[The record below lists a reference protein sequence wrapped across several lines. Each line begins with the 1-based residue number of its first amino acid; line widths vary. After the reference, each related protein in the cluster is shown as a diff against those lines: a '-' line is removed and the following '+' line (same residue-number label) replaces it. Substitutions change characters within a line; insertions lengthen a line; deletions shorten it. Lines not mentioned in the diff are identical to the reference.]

1 MTSEEIQEKHCQEIV
16 LQLIEAIEQELET
29 ANFNSFNLTTLQA
42 SLSSV
47 CHSAIKAVAERNPS
61 LLVISELD
69 NHSQQ
74 DKISLSQNLEPEKIA
89 QDFFGVKKS
98 VLTQLQPK
106 LLKSSPAEIIE
117 QISLLDLAIKI
128 LMQNCL
134 NRYSEL
140 RRQQIKELHHQ
151 IFLTNQEIKRLIADH
166 QDNLD
171 YLIHE
176 IKNPLTSIIGYSDL
190 YLRLQ
195 HQHNLSPTN
204 LNHIQQV
211 LQQGRNALRLV
222 NDTLELSSYQ
232 EGKLKLKMRQIQIC
246 TLIDDIVLSLSSNLE
261 SKNIDLITS
270 CIPEQL
276 TVECD
281 YLRLQQIVTNL
292 LTNAIRYTPS
302 GTITLTCQIIEQ
314 NILEIQIVDT
324 GVGIS
329 ASDCDR
335 IFEPYF
341 RSRTAQ
347 ENAPSGTGL
356 GLAIVAQLVNILE
369 GEIRLDSQLDQ
380 GSTFIV
386 RIPITRSAKD

>member
-1 MTSEEIQEKHCQEIV
+1 M
-16 LQLIEAIEQELET
+16 
-29 ANFNSFNLTTLQA
+29 
-42 SLSSV
+42 
-47 CHSAIKAVAERNPS
+47 
-61 LLVISELD
+61 
-69 NHSQQ
+69 
-74 DKISLSQNLEPEKIA
+74 
-89 QDFFGVKKS
+89 
-98 VLTQLQPK
+98 
-106 LLKSSPAEIIE
+106 
-117 QISLLDLAIKI
+117 
-128 LMQNCL
+128 
-134 NRYSEL
+134 
-140 RRQQIKELHHQ
+140 
-151 IFLTNQEIKRLIADH
+151 
-166 QDNLD
+166 
-171 YLIHE
+171 
-176 IKNPLTSIIGYSDL
+176 
-190 YLRLQ
+190 Q

-314 NILEIQIVDT
+314 NILEIQIADT

>member
-1 MTSEEIQEKHCQEIV
+1 IR
-16 LQLIEAIEQELET
+16 
-29 ANFNSFNLTTLQA
+29 
-42 SLSSV
+42 
-47 CHSAIKAVAERNPS
+47 AVAERNPS
-61 LLVISELD
+61 LLAISELD
-69 NHSQQ
+69 NHRQQ

-106 LLKSSPAEIIE
+106 LFKSSPAEIIE

-128 LMQNCL
+128 LMQKCL

-195 HQHNLSPTN
+195 HQYNLAPTN

-211 LQQGRNALRLV
+211 LQQGRNALRVV

-232 EGKLKLKMRQIQIC
+232 EGKLKLRMRQIQIC

-314 NILEIQIVDT
+314 NILEIQIADT